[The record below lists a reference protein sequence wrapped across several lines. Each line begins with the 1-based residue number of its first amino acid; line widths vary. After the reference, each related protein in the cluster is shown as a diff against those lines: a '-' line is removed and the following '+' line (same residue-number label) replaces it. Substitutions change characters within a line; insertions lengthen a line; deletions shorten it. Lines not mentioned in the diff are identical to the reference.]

1 MEFAQG
7 CQGVAATSAEV
18 WRQTGGKQ
26 AIWGWSWSGGW
37 GATTLAGMEG
47 SEESGLD
54 PEVVGMGGAGSV
66 CRGAGMLEEVE
77 PGRETGEGWVVTRV
91 HTGA

>member
-1 MEFAQG
+1 MLRFGSKLGGSKLFGARV
-7 CQGVAATSAEV
+7 GVGA
-18 WRQTGGKQ
+18 G
-26 AIWGWSWSGGW
+26 

-66 CRGAGMLEEVE
+66 CRGSGMLKEVE
-77 PGRETGEGWVVTRV
+77 PGRETIEGWVMTGV

>member
-1 MEFAQG
+1 MLRF
-7 CQGVAATSAEV
+7 
-18 WRQTGGKQ
+18 GGKL
-26 AIWGWSWSGGW
+26 GGSKLF
-37 GATTLAGMEG
+37 GAGVEEGAGGTTTLAGMEG

-66 CRGAGMLEEVE
+66 CRGSGMLEEVE
-77 PGRETGEGWVVTRV
+77 PGRETVEGWVVTGV

>member
-1 MEFAQG
+1 MLRFGGMLGGSKLFGA
-7 CQGVAATSAEV
+7 GVGVGA
-18 WRQTGGKQ
+18 G
-26 AIWGWSWSGGW
+26 

-77 PGRETGEGWVVTRV
+77 PGREAVEGWVVTGV

>member
-1 MEFAQG
+1 M
-7 CQGVAATSAEV
+7 
-18 WRQTGGKQ
+18 
-26 AIWGWSWSGGW
+26 
-37 GATTLAGMEG
+37 AGMEG

-66 CRGAGMLEEVE
+66 CRGSGMLEEVE
-77 PGRETGEGWVVTRV
+77 PGRETVEGGVVTGV

>member
-1 MEFAQG
+1 MGGRTLFGARV
-7 CQGVAATSAEV
+7 GVGA
-18 WRQTGGKQ
+18 G
-26 AIWGWSWSGGW
+26 

-66 CRGAGMLEEVE
+66 CRGSGMLKEVE
-77 PGRETGEGWVVTRV
+77 PGRETIEGWVMTGV